1 MLKALPIY
9 PLTAERWPDLV
20 ELDDKRP
27 WSIVCFFIKRQ
38 YRRQQLAT
46 SLLRAA
52 VNYAFGHG
60 AEVIESYPIGTWTE
74 TVTAHSA
81 FPGIAAWFH
90 EAGFREVMQTEARS
104 GGQPR
109 VIMRLE
115 R

>member
-20 ELDDKRP
+20 ELDDKRE
-27 WSIVCFFIKRQ
+27 

-52 VNYAFGHG
+52 VNYAFEHG

-81 FPGIAAWFH
+81 FPGTAAWFH